1 MPKQKKIDFDW
12 QAVVD
17 GNRIG
22 VHKVIESIKNGTVD
36 EEEFEKLQNFVQF
49 ALALMQLAGPQKWA
63 QAKLNAELM
72 NYLTIP
78 TPERN
83 VQTSDNQ
90 AAESSQP

>member
-12 QAVVD
+12 EAVIN

-22 VHKVIESIKNGTVD
+22 IHQVIESIKKGEVD
-36 EEEFEKLQNFVQF
+36 EQELEKLQNFVQF

-78 TPERN
+78 LSERN
-83 VQTSDNQ
+83 VQTSDSKP
-90 AAESSQP
+90 AESSQP